1 MMETFKSAFDLEDGN
16 LADFKIIREHLFE
29 IKKLV
34 KERFNQGLPPS
45 EKEAVQGLLKACETA
60 EALAYELF
68 SAEPQ

>member
-45 EKEAVQGLLKACETA
+45 EIGAAQGLLTACETA
-60 EALAYELF
+60 ETLAYEMF
-68 SAEPQ
+68 STEPK